1 MDLEKEGADYFQKPV
16 LLIANIDKACSNL
29 HCCLLCVAGGGVLA
43 HTILGVAWSET
54 TGQIRYLILD
64 PHYTGAED
72 LQVITDKV
80 TEKHSH
86 RQQFSVWKAGSH
98 TLCWSWCGCY
108 ISRAGVAGKDLTF
121 GIKLRIIIFV
131 CLRGRRSSEL
141 PQPARWISFQWIM
154 FRNMEEHSNSP
165 SLWTHVNFC
174 KLK

>member
-1 MDLEKEGADYFQKPV
+1 MNCTLLIMDLEKEGADYFQKPV

-64 PHYTGAED
+64 PHCTGAED

-86 RQQFSVWKAGSH
+86 RQQFSV
-98 TLCWSWCGCY
+98 
-108 ISRAGVAGKDLTF
+108 
-121 GIKLRIIIFV
+121 
-131 CLRGRRSSEL
+131 
-141 PQPARWISFQWIM
+141 
-154 FRNMEEHSNSP
+154 
-165 SLWTHVNFC
+165 
-174 KLK
+174 